1 MGGATRSST
10 SILHERRIRQLNV
23 VRRHSGRSKGSHA
36 LSNLRCQVRYDEQPT
51 GSEDPELRKG
61 QACVTHKAGYA
72 CDARVV
78 LGDRLR
84 PLVHEGA
91 LGIADASLLFVRGY
105 H

>member
-36 LSNLRCQVRYDEQPT
+36 LSNLRRQVRYDEQPN

-61 QACVTHKAGYA
+61 QACAIFIPQPDVL
-72 CDARVV
+72 DLRRPFRV
-78 LGDRLR
+78 
-84 PLVHEGA
+84 A
-91 LGIADASLLFVRGY
+91 LEKPFYESLELPSAAVYVAVKR
-105 H
+105 